1 MADKITEKKEL
12 SLVAKFVD
20 NDDRTITVDN
30 PKTNLTAADIKA
42 FEATVRST
50 QAIIGDKGGSDFYEF
65 KKAKVKKS
73 KKTELDLR

>member
-1 MADKITEKKEL
+1 MADKITQKNEL

-30 PKTNLTAADIKA
+30 PKAGLTQADIKA
-42 FEATVRST
+42 FETVCKT
-50 QAIIGDKGGSDFYEF
+50 TNAIIGDKGGSDFHSF
-65 KKAKVKKS
+65 ITAKTKKT